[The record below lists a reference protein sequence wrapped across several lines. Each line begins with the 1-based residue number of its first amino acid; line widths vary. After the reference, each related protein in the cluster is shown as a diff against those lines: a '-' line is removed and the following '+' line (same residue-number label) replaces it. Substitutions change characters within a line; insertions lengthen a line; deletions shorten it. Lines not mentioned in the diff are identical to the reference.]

1 MTMKALSK
9 EIHQACL
16 LIRTLTAQ
24 GLLAASLK
32 DNERDRKLTRYRLV
46 FL

>member
-9 EIHQACL
+9 EIQQACL
-16 LIRTLTAQ
+16 LIRTLTVE

-32 DNERDRKLTRYRLV
+32 DNERDRKLTGYRLG